1 MASKFDNF
9 VFDEKKADLDK
20 SGDLSPYEKN
30 RGMKIQKAIFLAKK
44 GNDISKNM
52 FAKNNG
58 NNKKST

>member
-20 SGDLSPYEKN
+20 NDVLSPYERT

>member
-20 SGDLSPYEKN
+20 NDVLSPYERN
-30 RGMKIQKAIFLAKK
+30 RGMKTQKAIFLAKK

-58 NNKKST
+58 NNKKNT

>member
-20 SGDLSPYEKN
+20 NDVLSPYERT
-30 RGMKIQKAIFLAKK
+30 RGMKIQKAIFLSKK

>member
-9 VFDEKKADLDK
+9 VFDEKKADIDK
-20 SGDLSPYEKN
+20 NDVLSPCERT

>member
-9 VFDEKKADLDK
+9 ELDRKKADLDK

-30 RGMKIQKAIFLAKK
+30 RGMKTQKAIFLAKK

>member
-1 MASKFDNF
+1 MESKFDNF

-30 RGMKIQKAIFLAKK
+30 RGMKTQKAIFLAKK

-58 NNKKST
+58 NNKKNT